1 MALAIRRSS
10 CNLLLFSDV
19 PQIGLGEFGSGVWP
33 LIMSAIWCW
42 SVGMCM
48 VIYLF

>member
-1 MALAIRRSS
+1 MALAIWRSS

-33 LIMSAIWCW
+33 LIISTIWW
-42 SVGMCM
+42 WPVGMCI
-48 VIYLF
+48 VIYLV

>member
-19 PQIGLGEFGSGVWP
+19 PQIGPGEFGSGVWP
-33 LIMSAIWCW
+33 FGAGRWEC
-42 SVGMCM
+42 V
-48 VIYLF
+48 